1 MVNERRWLI
10 AIFSLYIFLAFGY
23 SVLMPIWEAPDEPAH
38 YDLAWHVARND
49 GFPAY
54 EHNYEAYQPPAYY
67 HVASLVIRALDKFNP
82 QFSDYYLPPHQP
94 RNLRKP
100 LAMFSWTEENYR
112 LLLGVYILRWI
123 NILIGALALFVS
135 WKTFCLLAPEKPG
148 LRLAGLALAALTPQ
162 FLHIASSVSNDTVGV
177 AAGAL
182 QFYLAIRF
190 TKEPSNLLGIPSI
203 LLALLLPF
211 ITKLT
216 VLPIS
221 AALLV
226 IITWKSIVSLRSRK
240 WLILSGLV
248 ALAGAGILYILF
260 PETIQSAAGEIK
272 WRLTSFRRNAFTSRY
287 LKFILSQILWTYW
300 GKVGW
305 LAIGLHAYIVK
316 LLSALGVGGL
326 LFHAGKMIKPKIIDP
341 QFNLWLAT
349 WVIGIFTLLA
359 VLRNGLTTSAAQGR
373 FLFPAIGVLSIL
385 MVGGWHSILPE
396 RIRHHLPLIVTLL
409 MVSCTWILWQFGIL
423 PAYYQP
429 FLD

>member
-1 MVNERRWLI
+1 MVNERRWLTG
-10 AIFSLYIFLAFGY
+10 IFSLYIVLAFGY
-23 SVLMPIWEAPDEPAH
+23 SVFMPIWEAPDEPAH

-54 EHNYEAYQPPAYY
+54 EHNYESYQPPVYY
-67 HVASLVIRALDKFNP
+67 YAASLVIRALDKFNP
-82 QFSDYYLPPHQP
+82 HFSDYYLPPHQP

-100 LAMFSWTEENYR
+100 LAMFHWTPENYR
-112 LLLGVYILRWI
+112 FLLGVYSLRWI
-123 NILIGALALFVS
+123 NILFGALALWLS
-135 WKTFCLLAPEKPG
+135 WKAFQLLAPEKPG
-148 LRLAGLALAALTPQ
+148 LPLAGLALAALTPQ
-162 FLHIASSVSNDTVGV
+162 FLHIASSVSNDMVGA

-182 QFYLAIRF
+182 LFYLAIRF
-190 TKEPSNLLGIPSI
+190 TKEPSNPIGLVSI

-216 VLPIS
+216 VLPVS

-226 IITWKSIVSLRSRK
+226 IITWKWIVSLRSRK

-260 PETIQSAAGEIK
+260 PETIQTALSEIK
-272 WRLTSFRRNAFTSRY
+272 WRLTGFRRNAFTSRY

-305 LAIGLHAYIVK
+305 LAIGLHEYIVK
-316 LLSALGVGGL
+316 LLTALGAAGL
-326 LFHAGKMIKPKIIDP
+326 LLHAGKMIKSKATDP
-341 QFNLWLAT
+341 QFNQWLAT

-359 VLRNGLTTSAAQGR
+359 VFRNALTTSAAQGR

-385 MVGGWHSILPE
+385 MASGWHSILPE

-409 MVSCTWILWQFGIL
+409 MVSCTLILWQFGIL
-423 PAYYQP
+423 PAYFQP